1 MKRLLLLLIVM
12 TLAGC
17 SKTTPTQ
24 AIADNAVVAMQEL
37 KKELPEVCKTKEVYA
52 KIDRVDALINTLP
65 KTCELQVQ
73 NMRLERNSYALGFF
87 SMVGLLLLVLV
98 RKLAR

>member
-1 MKRLLLLLIVM
+1 MKPLTFSLTFIFLI
-12 TLAGC
+12 GC
-17 SKTTPTQ
+17 TKTTPTQ

-52 KIDRVDALINTLP
+52 RIDRVDALINTLP

-87 SMVGLLLLVLV
+87 SMLGLLLLVLV